1 MDGVAQRRR
10 LRRSNEGEV
19 KRRPK
24 QQLHGHSPRRRGLEE
39 EATEGAGAAILAE
52 GAIYQELPE
61 PLAPL
66 PVPSRPRPSRP
77 SRAESSQD
85 DLGIAAETSNT
96 SGSRAQDE
104 AGDALPT
111 EASSEKGEATDLPPD
126 PSRSSEDVP
135 KQGEAATAAPVDS
148 SDLGDLT
155 PAPAPQPLE
164 EEPRPDT
171 PALEELVL
179 ELTKSST
186 DPPTKPAVPAAPPA
200 SPCGKGA
207 VAALASQK
215 AKQREF
221 PEVLDDGAAQ
231 SGSSRCGGSM
241 CGDFPFCTARCP
253 FLVACLTLV
262 ATPLLLILLWPGLV
276 INSDTSVFLEADSRS
291 SSIRSAFL
299 GALPFRDAEAEG
311 RRLMTGLMPHIDVKD
326 MYKMDHLI
334 LYWSTTD
341 PKGLLQEKYLR
352 PMRALELSLRN
363 GPLYQLTCHEMSTPG
378 LGAMCDPGHSVVNA
392 AYPSEAVNAS
402 ETDPYIKKPMDG
414 RGTEL
419 LRPDVIQ
426 KVISE
431 KDDYKELMLPRNY
444 QDGDVVMMARSYF
457 GWNML
462 CCRIDVPNSVRGAEL
477 MRIRGVWDKLLATEV
492 IPKLVDFQQKNL
504 LLQRNL
510 RLNFDGGGVS
520 TMQLW
525 DVLQSDCLFAIGS
538 VLFIITYLTI
548 HAGSPL
554 LSCGSMLLTMLA
566 IPMAFLVTALVS
578 GSNEVTGAAFLSI
591 FLIAGLGAD
600 VVLVFINFWARSKT
614 STPEP
619 PTPCTSTAI
628 LGARKRQR
636 DANSTF
642 ERVKYVY
649 RHAGLACLGTTLTT
663 AASFFANLASVLR
676 ALREFGFFMGMCI
689 LGAYLYLLLV
699 LPALLILNDCLTS
712 LRCSKR
718 CAEACAGGVRRLC
731 RCRPPSSKGL
741 CERLIL
747 AYRRCCFL
755 FFLILVVAFGVW
767 TGTVARLDVGV
778 PQMFPD
784 GHNLN
789 DVEDIAEDFLAASE
803 RWTRDE
809 LRICNFLVHEDRR
822 NFMQCA
828 VHQCQI
834 TLEGPLTFMGSSDR
848 NGSAECDCFPSE
860 LESSQCHMVH
870 PGEEGY
876 ILIRVRVVGD
886 VPHEAIEQWRG
897 TAEFRDYAMQAAIL
911 ANPMLQSEIE
921 AGMNKSFFRWARSG
935 PGHALQQE
943 FWETGEII
951 TTNYEVLANFAI
963 PVKRTDRS
971 IQVCHAD
978 RLCYCGA
985 AICTYP
991 GRRLVDPVIPDI
1003 FFLQRLTIPL
1013 LVAPT
1018 VPPRLLL
1025 AADVAVTEGH
1035 PGHFAFGPSVAPMAT
1050 APAPFGRRL
1059 QGGVD
1064 VSLVWGL
1071 RTNDLMPLLGQ
1082 PERAWHFEAAFRM
1095 DAPSTQRQ
1103 LFAACSLGKD
1113 KPELLVQETA
1123 CWVKNFRSYVK
1134 MAGLP
1139 FPLQS
1144 TWFQSTFSKFVDGR
1158 VLPSGILVK
1167 DYMWLAEN
1175 FELKATY
1182 VQFTVGL
1189 NYMTAQSSTI
1199 LSLMQEW
1206 DNVVDEINQNAPP
1219 ELGSTWHTSSLW
1231 IRAEAELAIVN
1242 STVLTMLVSA
1252 ICGFLGALFFTHWDP
1267 FLSLMVVVNVIGV
1280 TLALAWFMMVLM
1292 GWAVGVLEVL
1302 GLIVFVGYS
1311 ITYTLHIA
1319 HKYQEHILSSESIQ
1333 LGRRTRERRTL
1344 AVSYALRSMSGS
1356 IVGSAITTL
1365 GSSFFLFFCQLVIF
1379 VKLATVLFS
1388 VTFFACVFATFA
1400 FPAALLCVGPVGTS
1414 CEVLPQ
1420 LWKSYSAPGSDGP
1433 DHPRVHSEA
1442 ECVQMSSK
1450 LAKKIVVDDG
1460 VASHVFLASGS
1471 TSSLPRRSS
1480 DAAQEKRP
1488 RKSQDLAIT
1497 VL

>member
-1 MDGVAQRRR
+1 MDGAQRRR
-10 LRRSNEGEV
+10 LRGRSNDGEV

-24 QQLHGHSPRRRGLEE
+24 QQLHGSPRHRSGLEGFSE
-39 EATEGAGAAILAE
+39 AGAPAL
-52 GAIYQELPE
+52 GGSAIYQELPD
-61 PLAPL
+61 PLVPL
-66 PVPSRPRPSRP
+66 PVPSRPSRV
-77 SRAESSQD
+77 ESSED
-85 DLGIAAETSNT
+85 PDAPDASETSETSNT
-96 SGSRAQDE
+96 GSRDE
-104 AGDALPT
+104 TGALPA
-111 EASSEKGEATDLPPD
+111 EASEASVREFPATTELVPD
-126 PSRSSEDVP
+126 PSSEDMP
-135 KQGEAATAAPVDS
+135 QAPQGEAQGEAAAEG
-148 SDLGDLT
+148 SDQDVT
-155 PAPAPQPLE
+155 LE
-164 EEPRPDT
+164 PEEPQEPQRVDT

-179 ELTKSST
+179 ELIQPSSLEREEL
-186 DPPTKPAVPAAPPA
+186 PTKPTKPQAVPAVPA

-215 AKQREF
+215 AKQHDFE
-221 PEVLDDGAAQ
+221 DAAE
-231 SGSSRCGGSM
+231 SGSSRCASI

-299 GALPFRDAEAEG
+299 GALPFRDAEAGG
-311 RRLMTGLMPHIDVKD
+311 RRLMTGLMPPIDVED

-363 GPLYQLTCHEMSTPG
+363 GPMYQLTCHEMSTPG

-392 AYPSEAVNAS
+392 AYPSEAVNVS
-402 ETDPYIKKPMDG
+402 ETDPYIRKPMDG

-431 KDDYKELMLPRNY
+431 KDDYKELILPRKY
-444 QDGDVVMMARSYF
+444 QDGDVVVMARSYF
-457 GWNML
+457 GWNMF
-462 CCRIDVPNSVRGAEL
+462 CCRIDVPSSVRSAEL
-477 MRIRGVWDKLLATEV
+477 TRIRGVWSKLLATEV
-492 IPKLVDFQQKNL
+492 IPKLVSFQQKNL
-504 LLQRNL
+504 VLQRNL
-510 RLNFDGGGVS
+510 RLNFDGDGVN

-525 DVLQSDCLFAIGS
+525 DVLRSDCFFAIGS

-566 IPMAFLVTALVS
+566 IPMAFLVTALLS

-591 FLIAGLGAD
+591 FLITGLGAD

-619 PTPCTSTAI
+619 PTPATSTTI
-628 LGARKRQR
+628 LGAPQKR

-699 LPALLILNDCLTS
+699 LPALLILNDCLAS

-718 CAEACAGGVRRLC
+718 CAAAVNGAAGYVC
-731 RCRPPSSKGL
+731 RCRLPSSKGL

-747 AYRRCCFL
+747 TYRRCCFL
-755 FFLILVVAFGVW
+755 FFFLIVVTMGIW
-767 TGTVARLDVGV
+767 TSTVAVLDVGV

-789 DVEDIAEDFLAASE
+789 DVDDIAEDFLAASE

-828 VHQCQI
+828 LHQCQI

-860 LESSQCHMVH
+860 LESSQCHAVH
-870 PGEEGY
+870 PGEEGF

-886 VPHEAIEQWRG
+886 VPHEALEQWRT
-897 TAEFRDYAMQAAIL
+897 TAAFRDQAKQAAIL
-911 ANPMLQSEIE
+911 TNPMLQSEIE
-921 AGMNKSFFRWARSG
+921 AGMNKSFFRWARTG

-951 TTNYEVLANFAI
+951 TSNYEVLADFAI
-963 PVKRTDRS
+963 PVSRSDR
-971 IQVCHAD
+971 IQVCYAD

-991 GRRLVDPVIPDI
+991 GRRLVDPVIPDV

-1013 LVAPT
+1013 PER
-1018 VPPRLLL
+1018 RLRSQ
-1025 AADVAVTEGH
+1025 DQGDEGH
-1035 PGHFAFGPSVAPMAT
+1035 PGASFGDSLPVAPGAHS
-1050 APAPFGRRL
+1050 RRL

-1071 RTNDLMPLLGQ
+1071 RTNDFMPLLGQ
-1082 PERAWHFEAAFRM
+1082 PERAWHFEGAFRM

-1103 LFAACSLGKD
+1103 LLAACSLGD
-1113 KPELLVQETA
+1113 KAELLVQDTA
-1123 CWVKNFRSYVK
+1123 CWLKDFRSYVK

-1144 TWFQSTFSKFVDGR
+1144 AWFQSTFSKFVDGR

-1167 DYMWLAEN
+1167 DYMWLADS

-1231 IRAEAELAIVN
+1231 IRAEAEMAIVN

-1319 HKYQEHILSSESIQ
+1319 HKYQEHMLSSESIQ
-1333 LGRRTRERRTL
+1333 LGRQAQARRRL

-1388 VTFFACVFATFA
+1388 VTFFACVFATLA

-1414 CEVLPQ
+1414 CEALPQ
-1420 LWKSYSAPGSDGP
+1420 LWKTCSTAPGSDDP
-1433 DHPRVHSEA
+1433 DRRVHSEA
-1442 ECVQMSSK
+1442 ERVQMSSK

-1471 TSSLPRRSS
+1471 TSAGRAS
-1480 DAAQEKRP
+1480 DSARQEEKRP